1 MHAVA
6 YGNIFH
12 LSSWPLDRLA
22 AIGHLH
28 SDGLFLYIIGIR
40 LLYHNHKSDLYLVS
54 E

>member
-6 YGNIFH
+6 YVNVFH

-28 SDGLFLYIIGIR
+28 SDRLFLFIIGIR
-40 LLYHNHKSDLYLVS
+40 RLYP
-54 E
+54 